1 MESDCRVE
9 DIPHSLAYNMVVTQ
23 MAKDEKTNHQALKQA
38 LAVVQDN
45 LSSNISQAWQGTI
58 HILREQNYG
67 HFCNIF
73 TIFSH
78 LIKSRFLVHTR

>member
-23 MAKDEKTNHQALKQA
+23 MAKDEKTNHQVLKQA

-58 HILREQNYG
+58 HILREQ
-67 HFCNIF
+67 IF
-73 TIFSH
+73 GQF
-78 LIKSRFLVHTR
+78 